1 MHALPELDPVTGYAR
16 LRDTIAAAG
25 QLIVAYSGGVDSA
38 LLAYAA
44 HDVLGGKAVA
54 VTAVSASLS
63 VTERRAARAFAQEHG
78 IAHIEVATDE
88 LDREEYARNDG
99 SRCFWCKTALFEA
112 IEPIRVL
119 SGAQVALGTNLDDLG
134 EHRPGLAAARE
145 HAALAPLVD
154 TGLDKRAVRE
164 ISASLGLRTAD
175 KPAQPCL
182 ASRVAYGDRVIPEV
196 LARIDAAEQFVRSLG
211 VAVVRVRAYAE
222 GTVARIEVEPAN
234 VSTVLAHRTE
244 IDRAVR
250 MCGFTF
256 CALDLAGFGS
266 GRLTELLT
274 VRARS

>member
-44 HDVLGGKAVA
+44 HDVLGDKAVA

-164 ISASLGLRTAD
+164 ISASLYGRPTSRRNRAWPRGSRTATGSFP
-175 KPAQPCL
+175 KCWR
-182 ASRVAYGDRVIPEV
+182 ASTRPSSSFGPSASPWCGCVRTQK
-196 LARIDAAEQFVRSLG
+196 ARSPVSRSSRPMCPPSWPI
-211 VAVVRVRAYAE
+211 APR
-222 GTVARIEVEPAN
+222 
-234 VSTVLAHRTE
+234 STVPSVCADSRSAHW
-244 IDRAVR
+244 IWPASVADASPS
-250 MCGFTF
+250 C
-256 CALDLAGFGS
+256 
-266 GRLTELLT
+266 
-274 VRARS
+274 